1 MDFLGGSH
9 GRTHACKLNLDFQ
22 SGDLGMRQ
30 GFLHQVLVTPRRI
43 DIRLAASL
51 HERTAEFIE
60 DQWTPVQSYQTSVV
74 EVDQESTRGRAE
86 KSVGICNNWNH

>member
-60 DQWTPVQSYQTSVV
+60 DQSTPVQSYQTSVV
-74 EVDQESTRGRAE
+74 EADQESTRGRAE